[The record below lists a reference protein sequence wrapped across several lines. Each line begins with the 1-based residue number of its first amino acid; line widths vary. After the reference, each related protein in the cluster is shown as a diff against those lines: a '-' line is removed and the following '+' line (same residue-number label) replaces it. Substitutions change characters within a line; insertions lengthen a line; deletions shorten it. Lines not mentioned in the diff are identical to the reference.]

1 MVTYFSG
8 SQLKYYIGCSGWS
21 YSAWLGPF
29 YPSKLENADW
39 LRYYSQIFDYVEID
53 SSFYRMPS
61 KFMVKNWVTKT
72 PDNFRFTAKFPK
84 VITHDKHLV
93 DVNEE
98 VYTFLENMEP
108 LQEKTLAL
116 LIQLPP
122 SMQIMPGLQGLKDLV
137 RILDGRFR
145 YAVEV
150 RHPSWFQDLAYNFFA
165 NNDICMVWSQ
175 LAHMST
181 PPIVT
186 TDFLYVRF
194 IGDRSI
200 DERYF
205 GKIQKDRVLEMNRWA
220 DKIKNVESGNERG
233 RKGEVNLA
241 MIAANN
247 HYAGFGQGTANLF
260 RKMVGLPEL
269 SWEGQL
275 KIQEQVQF
283 KLQQE
288 HQAGQNG
295 NSSKVPPKITKKR
308 QSSLVEFMG

>member
-1 MVTYFSG
+1 MQYH
-8 SQLKYYIGCSGWS
+8 IGCSGWS
-21 YSAWLGPF
+21 YTAWLGPF
-29 YPSKLENADW
+29 YPSKLENTDW

-53 SSFYRMPS
+53 SSFYRMPN
-61 KFMVKNWVTKT
+61 KFMVKNWAKKA

-84 VITHDKHLV
+84 IITHDKHLV

-98 VYTFLENMEP
+98 VCTFLNNMEP

-122 SMQIMPGLQGLKDLV
+122 SMEIMPGLEGLKELLPY
-137 RILDGRFR
+137 LDVRFR

-150 RHPSWFQDLAYNFFA
+150 RHPSWFQDLAYNFFTD
-165 NNDICMVWSQ
+165 NDICMAWSQ
-175 LAHMST
+175 LAHLIT

-200 DERYF
+200 DEKDF
-205 GKIQKDRVLEMNRWA
+205 GKIQKDRILEMKRWA
-220 DKIKNVESGNERG
+220 NEIKKAETGKIRG
-233 RKGEVNLA
+233 RRKEVYLA

-247 HYAGFGQGTANLF
+247 HYAGFGPGTANLF
-260 RKMVGLPEL
+260 RKTVGLSEL
-269 SWEGQL
+269 SWESRNQL
-275 KIQEQVQF
+275 QERLELRKRQ
-283 KLQQE
+283 LQQLE
-288 HQAGQNG
+288 QDQQIR
-295 NSSKVPPKITKKR
+295 NSSKASPKNTRKR